1 MPVKAWKALTIPK
14 RFKLPYNL
22 KLTKNENTLP
32 ESLQSR
38 VNELSEKLQR
48 NPYAA
53 MLKSPLRKCTFHERA
68 MPSAFL
74 TRLTVGVDKS
84 TNLTWAVP
92 TIGERHEHGLGQGRY
107 VAQNQL
113 ALHSFEKTARYKYTF
128 RNKAIYRSD
137 MTNLIKS
144 KLSDIALAN
153 TKANLERSSSMTTLR
168 FDNGH
173 WIVQDQVQ
181 ADSISFALL
190 FNQSLRADTKEG
202 TRRSFQNITDGR
214 SLTTI
219 PFYDVEALW
228 SKTIA
233 NSLKESL
240 DNVNNDNEAP
250 VAIAFTLDQKVS
262 RNAIA
267 LWKLAGFF
275 RTTETLN
282 S

>member
-38 VNELSEKLQR
+38 VNELSEKVQR
-48 NPYAA
+48 NPY
-53 MLKSPLRKCTFHERA
+53 
-68 MPSAFL
+68 AFL

-173 WIVQDQVQ
+173 WIVQDHVQ

-233 NSLKESL
+233 DSLKESL